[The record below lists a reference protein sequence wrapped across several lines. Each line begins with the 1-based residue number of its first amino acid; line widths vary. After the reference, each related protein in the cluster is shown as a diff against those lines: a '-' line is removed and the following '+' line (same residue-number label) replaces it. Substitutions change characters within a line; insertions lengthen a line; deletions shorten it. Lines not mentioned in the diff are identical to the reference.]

1 VRQLVEVRLKIQ
13 EKRDDDG
20 SPKATVRL
28 VLGHH
33 MQLQEN
39 YLSNI
44 KLQCDRCCASIWTMI
59 HSWYKCKG
67 VFLKSTQNY
76 ETLALLNFFLQPFQL
91 KNLFNMNYLRS
102 FLTKYN
108 YFFRL

>member
-1 VRQLVEVRLKIQ
+1 LVNECPEGSDERRWLVRQLVEVRLKIQ

-39 YLSNI
+39 DLSNI

-67 VFLKSTQNY
+67 VLAKKNENILTNNY
-76 ETLALLNFFLQPFQL
+76 
-91 KNLFNMNYLRS
+91 YH
-102 FLTKYN
+102 
-108 YFFRL
+108 